1 MLTFILFNTRSKEKF
16 PPTAPAKL
24 RLDGGLV
31 WDGGNGLGKVV
42 LGADGALLTGLDG
55 LPLQVNVGALFPGLA
70 LLLGVGLDTVDE
82 LGSALG
88 VVDVLDA
95 NVHTLLDKAVAD
107 LLVDDDTEGGLGDV
121 VDDTGLSVVD
131 LVGHTA
137 VEEIKSA
144 VLFIRWE

>member
-1 MLTFILFNTRSKEKF
+1 
-16 PPTAPAKL
+16 L

-42 LGADGALLTGLDG
+42 LGTDGALLTGLDG

-95 NVHTLLDKAVAD
+95 NVNALLDKAVAD
-107 LLVDDDTEGGLGDV
+107 LLVDDDTEGRLGDV

-131 LVGHTA
+131 LVGHTM

>member
-1 MLTFILFNTRSKEKF
+1 M
-16 PPTAPAKL
+16 
-24 RLDGGLV
+24 RLDSGLV

-70 LLLGVGLDTVDE
+70 LLLSVGLDTVDE

-95 NVHTLLDKAVAD
+95 NVHALLDKAVAD

-121 VDDTGLSVVD
+121 VDDTSLSVVD
-131 LVGHTA
+131 LVGHTM

>member
-1 MLTFILFNTRSKEKF
+1 M
-16 PPTAPAKL
+16 

-42 LGADGALLTGLDG
+42 LGTDGALLTGLDG

-95 NVHTLLDKAVAD
+95 NVNALLDKAVAD
-107 LLVDDDTEGGLGDV
+107 LLVDDDTEGRLGDV

-131 LVGHTA
+131 LVGHTM